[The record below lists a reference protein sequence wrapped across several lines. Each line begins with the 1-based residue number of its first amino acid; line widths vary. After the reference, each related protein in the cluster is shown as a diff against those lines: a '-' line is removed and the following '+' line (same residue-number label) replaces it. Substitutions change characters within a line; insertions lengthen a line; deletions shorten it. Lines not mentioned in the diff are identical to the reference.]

1 MEDLQPRRDRIRSI
15 DRKVIELLAERLRL
29 AREVGEVKRAKGLPI
44 RNYSVEAE
52 AIQLA
57 RSAAAELGVD
67 PQAAEEVIS
76 VLIAEAVRTQEED
89 VRRTRRSDL
98 SAGRALVVGGGGN
111 MGRWFADFLDS
122 KGYAV
127 HVLDP
132 RAGDTYPRAAGL
144 EAASDADLVLVA
156 TPPAAIAGV
165 LDALPATRALVLDIS
180 SLKSPCLD
188 ALRRSRA
195 RGLRVTSVHPM
206 WGPSAKLLAG
216 KNLVV
221 CGLGDADADAE
232 ARALFADTAAKV
244 VDLPADAHDAAMAYT
259 LGLPHALNLAFGRVL
274 SRGPALDDLAD
285 LAGPTFQKQAKVAAE
300 VAAENKDLYH
310 QIQRLNAHTPEVF
323 AALRRAIDDLEK
335 AVEDPEAFRAYMA
348 ACEQA
353 FLPARGTRADD
364 TKSGPSGPRERSR
377 P

>member
-1 MEDLQPRRDRIRSI
+1 MPDDLQPRRDRIRAI
-15 DRKVIELLAERLRL
+15 DRRMVELLAERLRL

-52 AIQLA
+52 AIRLV
-57 RSAAAELGVD
+57 REAAAELGVD
-67 PQAAEEVIS
+67 PKAAEELVS

-89 VRRTRRSDL
+89 VRRTRRTHHA
-98 SAGRALVVGGGGN
+98 AGRALVVGGGGN

-127 HVLDP
+127 TVLDP
-132 RAGDTYPRAAGL
+132 KAGDAYPHVKDLA
-144 EAASDADLVLVA
+144 AASEADLVLVA
-156 TPPAAIAGV
+156 TPPAAVAGV

-188 ALRRSRA
+188 ALRSAKA
-195 RGLRVTSVHPM
+195 RGLTVTSVHPM
-206 WGPSAKLLAG
+206 WGPSARLLAG

-221 CGLGDADADAE
+221 CSLGDAAADAA

-244 VDLPADAHDAAMAYT
+244 VDLAAEAHDGAMAYT

-274 SRGPALDDLAD
+274 ARGPALAELAD

-300 VAAENKDLYH
+300 VAGENKDLYH
-310 QIQRLNAHTPEVF
+310 QIQRLNAHTPQVF
-323 AALRRAIDDLEK
+323 AELRRALDDLEK
-335 AVEDPEAFRAYMA
+335 AVEDPEAFRAYMS
-348 ACEQA
+348 ACENV
-353 FLPARGTRADD
+353 FRGGA
-364 TKSGPSGPRERSR
+364 
-377 P
+377 